1 MQYGMLID
9 YQLCTGCRSCEVS
22 CRKEHDLPLS
32 EWGIA
37 VQTIGP
43 AKLGG
48 EWEFDYVPVPSRLC
62 NLCAGRKAEGKKA
75 ACELHCL
82 ANVIEVLP
90 VEDLT
95 KRAVELGGR
104 KVAMFLP

>member
-9 YQLCTGCRSCEVS
+9 YSLCTGCRSCEVS
-22 CRKEHDLPLS
+22 CRKEHDLSLE
-32 EWGIA
+32 EWGIL

-43 AKLGG
+43 KKLCG

-62 NLCAGRKAEGKKA
+62 NLCAERKAEGKKA

-82 ANVIEVLP
+82 ANVIEILP
-90 VEDLT
+90 VEDLSQ
-95 KRAVELGGR
+95 RMVELGHG
-104 KVAMFLP
+104 KVSCFLP